1 MGMRGARPYLTE
13 TVIEEAEEADEA
25 VRRLVRTVA
34 ESVADGR
41 LDADEVVSIT
51 VAARRAGREVRD
63 VVIASERASIAQRM
77 ADNVMRGGIAES
89 TRDRARHAG
98 LIVPDFQID
107 MPQDAA

>member
-13 TVIEEAEEADEA
+13 TVIEEAEEAEDA
-25 VRRLVRTVA
+25 ATAFVRTVQRA
-34 ESVADGR
+34 IADGR
-41 LDADEVVSIT
+41 VTDDEVLDIRVG
-51 VAARRAGREVRD
+51 AARVVQETRD

-77 ADNVMRGGIAES
+77 ADNIQRGGIAES